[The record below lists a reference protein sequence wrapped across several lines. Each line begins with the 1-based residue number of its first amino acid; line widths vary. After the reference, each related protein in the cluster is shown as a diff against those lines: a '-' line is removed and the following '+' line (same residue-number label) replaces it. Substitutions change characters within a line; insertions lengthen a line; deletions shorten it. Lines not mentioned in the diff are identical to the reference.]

1 MRTVSSGLGSVGY
14 RRRYW
19 LRASAVLAAATMVF
33 TSCGGTKGGESSGT
47 TAGGGGA
54 AAKPEYGGKVVYG
67 LEAENA
73 DGWCLP
79 QAQLAISGIQVARA
93 IYDTLTIPNE
103 KGELVPFLAKSLTPN
118 ADFTEWNIEL
128 REGVKFHDGTA
139 LDATVVK
146 NNLDAY
152 RGKYPARHPLLFV
165 FVFANIKD
173 VEVVDPLNV
182 KVTTNSPWSSL
193 PQALWSSGRIG
204 IMAQS
209 QLDDPD
215 TCDTKLVGTGPFEL
229 VEWSQNEKLVTKRNP
244 DYWQKDADGNQ
255 LPYLDSVEFRPVID
269 GSARVNGLLAG
280 DLTMMHTA
288 TPEQIDAL
296 DAAAKEKKIT
306 NTQSDA
312 FTEVQFVQF
321 NTSVE
326 PFNNKNARLAVISGM
341 DMETFNQSRN
351 LGLTK
356 IANGPFAPGNMGYLK
371 DTGYPH
377 YDLDKAKKYAE
388 AYKQETGKELT
399 FTLISTPDP
408 ATMASVS
415 LAQEMAKKAGITV
428 KLTQLEQAALVS
440 TAISGKFEAMAFRNF
455 PGGDP
460 DANHVWWYGGS
471 PVNFSRFDDPEI
483 NRLLDEGRATADKA
497 QRTKIYEDINR
508 RFGSE
513 GYSLWLTWAIWD
525 VASAPDVHG
534 LLGPT
539 LPNGDKP
546 SPALVVGHSLAG
558 LWLDGGGK

>member
-1 MRTVSSGLGSVGY
+1 MKAADTEPRPIRQ
-14 RRRYW
+14 RRKRW
-19 LRASAVLAAATMVF
+19 IKTAVVLATAATVLA
-33 TSCGGTKGGESSGT
+33 SCGGSKTGGKTGGPGGDKEATK
-47 TAGGGGA
+47 
-54 AAKPEYGGKVVYG
+54 PQYGGKVVYG

-93 IYDTLTIPNE
+93 IYDTLTVPNDE
-103 KGELVPFLAKSLTPN
+103 GVPVPFLAKELTPN

-128 REGVKFHDGTA
+128 REGIKFHDGTD

-152 RGKYPARHPLLFV
+152 RGKYPARSPLLFV
-165 FVFANIKD
+165 FVFQNIKD

-182 KVTTNSPWSSL
+182 KVTTNTPWSSL

-229 VEWSQNEKLVTKRNP
+229 SEWSQNEKLVAKRNTN
-244 DYWQKDADGNQ
+244 YWQKDADGNQ
-255 LPYLDSVEFRPVID
+255 LPYLDEIEFRPVID
-269 GSARVNGLLAG
+269 ASARVNGLLAG

-288 TPEQIDAL
+288 TPETIDAL
-296 DAAAKEKKIT
+296 DASAKEGKVT
-306 NTQSDA
+306 NTQSDK
-312 FTEVQFVQF
+312 FTEVQFLQM

-326 PFNNKNARLAVISGM
+326 PFNNKNARLALIYGV

-356 IANGPFAPGNMGYLK
+356 IANGPFAPGNMGYTK
-371 DTGYPH
+371 DTGYPT
-377 YDLDKAKKYAE
+377 YDLEKAKKYAE
-388 AYKQETGKELT
+388 AYKQETGKDLE
-399 FTLISTPDP
+399 FTLLSTPDP
-408 ATMASVS
+408 ATVASAS
-415 LAQEMAKKAGITV
+415 LAQEMAKKAGVTV
-428 KLTQLEQAALVS
+428 KLSQMEQAALVS
-440 TAISGKFEAMAFRNF
+440 TAISGNFEAMAFRNF

-460 DANHVWWYGGS
+460 DANYVWWYGGS
-471 PVNFSRFDDPEI
+471 PVNFSRFNDAEI
-483 NRLLDEGRATADKA
+483 NRLLDAGRATADKGER
-497 QRTKIYEDINR
+497 QKIYEDINKQ
-508 RFGSE
+508 FAKE

-534 LLGPT
+534 LLGPN

-546 SPALVVGHSLAG
+546 SPSLTVGHSVAG
-558 LWLDGGGK
+558 LWVEQSGS